1 VGGGPHG
8 PPGRRGEPGRSPLRK
23 CLAGFALC
31 LALACPALADDPFLD
46 EFLRVALGREY
57 SFDRASAGRL
67 IRWAQ
72 PVRITGFGDQRPA
85 WEPQL
90 AAYVGELARITG
102 HDLRYARSGPA
113 EFAVIFVPSLR
124 VSEIERYAVVLRQ
137 VFVSE
142 AALRAHFDRLA
153 NGTLRAACF
162 ANLRVD
168 RQWRIVGAVAVIP
181 LDQGPRVLRQCIVEE
196 LAQSLGLPNDVND
209 LTDTIFSDRTPEIE
223 LTAKDRR
230 FLRLLYHP
238 ALRPGMTGAEIVQA
252 VAAYRLLGQ

>member
-1 VGGGPHG
+1 
-8 PPGRRGEPGRSPLRK
+8 LI
-23 CLAGFALC
+23 AGAALWFAL
-31 LALACPALADDPFLD
+31 LAPAQAQDQFLR
-46 EFLRVALGREY
+46 EFLQVALGREH
-57 SFDRASAGRL
+57 SFDQASAGRL

-72 PVRITGFGDQRPA
+72 PVRVTGFGDQRPA

-90 AAYVGELARITG
+90 AEYVGQLARITQ
-102 HDLRYARSGPA
+102 HDLRYARNGPA

-209 LTDTIFSDRTPEIE
+209 LRDTIFSDRTPEIE

-230 FLRLLYHP
+230 FLRLLYQP
-238 ALRPGMTGAEIVQA
+238 ALRPGMTAAEIVETVSA
-252 VAAYRLLGQ
+252 HRLIAE